1 MVKEMTII
9 GAGPAGLTA
18 GINLAKAGYKVVIY
32 EREKDVGK
40 KLNGDFQGLENWT
53 SEEDVLESFKKM
65 NININFPYSPVYSG
79 EIYDSELNKTLIKS
93 KKPVFYSI
101 RRGSFKDTLDTGLKK
116 QAEKEGVK
124 IIYNKNIKNMKKK
137 CIIAIGSQQADGI
150 GIGITFNIKM
160 KDKVIVIFDDN
171 IAPKAYAYLIINKG
185 KGTLV
190 TCIFKTYHNGK
201 EYFEKALEKFKKIVR
216 LDMKNVKHF
225 GGFMNFFLQKSNA
238 ENKKLYVGEAAGF
251 QDYLFGFGMRY
262 AVSSGYLAA
271 KSIIENKDYNAL
283 WKKEFSS
290 LLKTSLSNR
299 FLFEKLGNSGYKK
312 VIETMKDNPHG
323 FLMKN
328 YRSSFIKKLVFPIAK
343 LTLKNELSQ
352 HGCHKPG
359 CGCVFCKDK

>member
-171 IAPKAYAYLIINKG
+171 IAPKAYALDADVKAIIIASADSESPEAILDAAKG
-185 KGTLV
+185 CPTSAI
-190 TCIFKTYHNGK
+190 TI
-201 EYFEKALEKFKKIVR
+201 I
-216 LDMKNVKHF
+216 D
-225 GGFMNFFLQKSNA
+225 
-238 ENKKLYVGEAAGF
+238 
-251 QDYLFGFGMRY
+251 
-262 AVSSGYLAA
+262 SSG
-271 KSIIENKDYNAL
+271 KQI
-283 WKKEFSS
+283 
-290 LLKTSLSNR
+290 
-299 FLFEKLGNSGYKK
+299 
-312 VIETMKDNPHG
+312 
-323 FLMKN
+323 
-328 YRSSFIKKLVFPIAK
+328 FPK
-343 LTLKNELSQ
+343 
-352 HGCHKPG
+352 
-359 CGCVFCKDK
+359 